1 MKIQRVSSKWAKTK
15 VILQNRLL
23 AAYIPD
29 TRKYSQTSLRELL
42 ELYETV
48 YIKPDRGTYG
58 IGVMRAQRRLVNLEP
73 SGQQLLS
80 PLAQSEVYEAAE
92 RVEPKL
98 MYVLRYGLEAEAFTS
113 LEELHAAIMPKLGR
127 RTYLIQQGI
136 DLLRYE
142 DRPFDLRVLTQ
153 QTPGG
158 AWETTGMLGR
168 LAAPQKIVTNY
179 HNGGSIHQVKT
190 LFKPHMSKLE
200 MQNTLQELKD
210 LGVKIGAQLQTAY
223 PGIKEIGLD
232 VALDQHHDLWL
243 LEVNTLPAV
252 MVFKTFPNKEIYRRI
267 YRYAVAYGRFRKAHS
282 APSRSRR
289 AASKR

>member
-1 MKIQRVSSKWAKTK
+1 MKIQRVSSKWAKTT

-58 IGVMRAQRRLVNLEP
+58 IGVMRVQRRMVSLEP
-73 SGQQLLS
+73 SGQQNLVH
-80 PLAQSEVYEAAE
+80 AGQSEGCEASE
-92 RVEPKL
+92 RIEPKL
-98 MYVLRYGLEAEAFTS
+98 MYVLRYGLEAEAFNS
-113 LEELHAAIMPKLGR
+113 LEELHAAIVPKLGR

-136 DLLRYE
+136 DLLRHE
-142 DRPFDLRVLTQ
+142 ERPFDLRVLTQ
-153 QTPGG
+153 KNPEG

-190 LFKPHMSKLE
+190 LFKPHMSPLE
-200 MQNTLQELKD
+200 IHNTLQELKA
-210 LGVKIGAQLQTAY
+210 LGIRIGAQLETAY

-252 MVFKTFPNKEIYRRI
+252 MIFKTFPDKRIYRRI
-267 YRYAVAYGRFRKAHS
+267 HRYAVAYGRFRKTRS
-282 APSRSRR
+282 SPSRSRKTYSR
-289 AASKR
+289 R